1 MRQPMRMRARSQ
13 TRRRVTKPLMCRPP
27 RVAESFYA
35 GRRCSIYIVV
45 CTLDTQRNSFRLSQS
60 VSYFTVPPRAHP
72 STGSQSGSATPGLT
86 QVTRS
91 SYIKPEPERA
101 RRPVTRTGSQYKI
114 DQNSLGIPSMCVC
127 AICQCLW
134 GTTQDIADRVS
145 RHIESIQQSAR
156 IRHHHSITTA
166 TVYSLALGAGLATPG
181 ATQYL
186 KTTPTML

>member
-1 MRQPMRMRARSQ
+1 MRARLQ

-86 QVTRS
+86 QVTRYS
-91 SYIKPEPERA
+91 FVIHQAGTGTGTP
-101 RRPVTRTGSQYKI
+101 RPVTRTGSQYKI